1 MHELSI
7 ISCLRC
13 EILFLDITRHDAV
26 LTNTQIIEMSFMS
39 LFTIH
44 MFAIPCL
51 SCKMTRISCI
61 AIISGQQWSSAV
73 RHWYQLPGKENHSFA
88 IIPNPEP
95 SWAQRNGNKVG
106 GWGRAALHRNRPLCQ
121 KPFWL
126 ASHHI
131 TLCNISQ
138 TLIEI
143 FLQAVILLFKIFP
156 GYQAFIFF
164 AGYQERDLPDAAEG
178 GG

>member
-1 MHELSI
+1 M
-7 ISCLRC
+7 
-13 EILFLDITRHDAV
+13 
-26 LTNTQIIEMSFMS
+26 
-39 LFTIH
+39 
-44 MFAIPCL
+44 
-51 SCKMTRISCI
+51 
-61 AIISGQQWSSAV
+61 
-73 RHWYQLPGKENHSFA
+73 
-88 IIPNPEP
+88 
-95 SWAQRNGNKVG
+95 G

-156 GYQAFIFF
+156 GYQAFILSIF
-164 AGYQERDLPDAAEG
+164 AGYQERDLPHVAEG
-178 GG
+178 GGGGEGDGAEVQGGAEVNTKAKK